1 MPSHPPKKIGLIAGT
16 GEIPIYFARKAKQNG
31 IRLISI
37 GFSDE
42 IEASL
47 SPYSEK
53 SFSFGVS
60 QPSKILDALKKN
72 EVEELLI
79 LGKVDKTI
87 IYKLQLPDLKFIKF
101 FKNIISHEDKVLLL
115 GVIEEL
121 EKEGVHVLDQKD
133 FLAEVFPK
141 KGVLTRRKPL
151 EKELQDIEFGLPI
164 ARKLADM
171 EIGQTLVVKNKSVI
185 AVEAFEGTDKAIQ
198 RGCELAKGN
207 CVVIKVSRTNQDY
220 RYDSP
225 GIGPQ
230 TISTLIAGG
239 ASVLALEAERV
250 MAVEQE
256 QVIKMADEA
265 QLSVTCI

>member
-1 MPSHPPKKIGLIAGT
+1 MASQTTKKIGLIAGA
-16 GEIPIYFARKAKQNG
+16 GEIPIYFARKASQNG
-31 IRLISI
+31 TRLISV

-42 IEASL
+42 IESNL

-53 SFSFGVS
+53 SYSFGVG
-60 QPSKILDALKKN
+60 QPTKILDALKKN
-72 EVEELLI
+72 DVEELLI
-79 LGKVDKTI
+79 LGKVDKSV

-101 FKNIISHEDKVLLL
+101 FKNIMSHEDKTLLL

-121 EKEGVHVLDQKD
+121 EKEGVRVLSQKD
-133 FLAEVFPK
+133 FLAEVYPP
-141 KGVLTRRKPL
+141 KGVLTKRKPTS
-151 EKELQDIEFGLPI
+151 KELEDIEFGLPI

-171 EIGQTLVVKNKSVI
+171 EIGQTLIVKNKSVI

-198 RGCELAKGN
+198 RGCELSKGN

-230 TISTLIAGG
+230 TVKTLIEGG
-239 ASVLALEAERV
+239 ASVLAIEADRV

-256 QVIKMADEA
+256 QVVKIANDAK
-265 QLSVTCI
+265 LTVTCV

>member
-1 MPSHPPKKIGLIAGT
+1 MSSHPTKKIGLIAGA
-16 GEIPIYFARKAKQNG
+16 GEIPIYFARKASQNG
-31 IRLISI
+31 TRLISI
-37 GFSDE
+37 GFTDE
-42 IEASL
+42 IQTSL

-53 SFSFGVS
+53 SYSFGVG
-60 QPSKILDALKKN
+60 QPGKILDALKKN
-72 EVEELLI
+72 DVEELLI
-79 LGKVDKTI
+79 LGKVEKSI
-87 IYKLQLPDLKFIKF
+87 IYKFQFPDLKFIKF
-101 FKNIISHEDKVLLL
+101 LKNIMTHEDKVLLL

-121 EKEGVHVLDQKD
+121 EKEGVSVLSQKE
-133 FLAEVFPK
+133 FLAEVYPS
-141 KGVLTRRKPL
+141 KGVLTRRKPSQ
-151 EKELQDIEFGLPI
+151 KEMEDIEFGLPI

-230 TISTLIAGG
+230 TIQTLIAGG

-256 QVIKMADEA
+256 KVVAMADEA
-265 QLSVTCI
+265 KLSVTCI